1 MQEQKYTLKEPE
13 CFNLKDIFTCGQCFR
28 WKENEEKDLKFA
40 ACALEIRSYVKKSAK
55 KT

>member
-28 WKENEEKDLKFA
+28 WKEKMKKKDTQ
-40 ACALEIRSYVKKSAK
+40 E
-55 KT
+55 